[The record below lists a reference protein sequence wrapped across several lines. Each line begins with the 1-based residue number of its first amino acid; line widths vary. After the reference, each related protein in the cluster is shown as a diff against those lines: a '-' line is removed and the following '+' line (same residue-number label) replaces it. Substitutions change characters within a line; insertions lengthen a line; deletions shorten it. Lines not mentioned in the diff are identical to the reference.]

1 MATTTNYGWETPDD
15 TDLVK
20 DGASAMRTLGQSID
34 TTFAEL
40 KGGTSGQ
47 MLTKA
52 SNTDNDY
59 TWVTPEIGD
68 ITAITASSPLTGGG
82 TTGAVTVGILD
93 GTTSN
98 KGAVQLST
106 STSSTST
113 SLAATASA
121 VKSAYD
127 LADGAIP
134 KSLIDAAGD
143 LIVGTA
149 ADTAGRLAKGTAGQV
164 LQVNSGATAL
174 EWATPAGGSG
184 MTLLASGSLGTS
196 NSVTISTLSQSYKD
210 LKIYLKDYKA
220 DQDFYVGFRV
230 NSDGGTNY
238 SYIYQYNSSS
248 SAVSTTYANNQ
259 DYVYG
264 YANEYNGTQYF
275 TEIDL
280 YDYTNT
286 TTRKCFQMSQNGLI
300 YDSSFKLTALMTGQ
314 YHPSTAAAV
323 SSLSFKCNTGVNFTA
338 GTYEIYGVK

>member
-1 MATTTNYGWETPDD
+1 MATTTNFGWETPDD

-20 DGASAMRTLGQSID
+20 DGAAAMRTLGNSID
-34 TTFAEL
+34 TSFVDL

-52 SNTDNDY
+52 SNTDLDY

-68 ITAITASSPLTGGG
+68 ITAITATSPLTGGG

-174 EWATPAGGSG
+174 EWATPATS
-184 MTLLASGSLGTS
+184 SGSVVFIKKVDFTSASTIDFSDSFSSTYDNYWLSGTFTSTDNGDLNFRYRVSGSDNSTSNYHFQLADILGTGT
-196 NSVTISTLSQSYKD
+196 NIARITSQSAGRLCGIKTGGATQSLSSFLYAPYLSKGKNWINNAAVYND
-210 LKIYLKDYKA
+210 ANIYIN
-220 DQDFYVGFRV
+220 QISGGFSAATSFTGLTV
-230 NSDGGTNY
+230 YPSSGTVTGTL
-238 SYIYQYNSSS
+238 YIYGYKNS
-248 SAVSTTYANNQ
+248 
-259 DYVYG
+259 
-264 YANEYNGTQYF
+264 
-275 TEIDL
+275 
-280 YDYTNT
+280 
-286 TTRKCFQMSQNGLI
+286 
-300 YDSSFKLTALMTGQ
+300 
-314 YHPSTAAAV
+314 
-323 SSLSFKCNTGVNFTA
+323 
-338 GTYEIYGVK
+338 